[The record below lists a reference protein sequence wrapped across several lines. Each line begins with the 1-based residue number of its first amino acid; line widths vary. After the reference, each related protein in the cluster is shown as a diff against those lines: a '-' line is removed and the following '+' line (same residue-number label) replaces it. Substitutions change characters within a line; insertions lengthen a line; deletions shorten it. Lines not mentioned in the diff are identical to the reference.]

1 MGGTTLKELNAA
13 QKAAIAEIEKQ
24 MQQATR
30 RKGTVYHAGEQLRDI
45 CRREPDSAQLILT
58 DMTLGDKHG
67 IAAAE
72 QKIRE
77 YCRGVGGGCS
87 DSEAEDVLRR
97 FYGLGGKEEEAP
109 EEEKE
114 IRESGGAEIIDLAD
128 YL

>member
-58 DMTLGDKHG
+58 DMALGEKHG

-97 FYGLGGKEEEAP
+97 FYGLGGKTEEAP
-109 EEEKE
+109 GEEEP
-114 IRESGGAEIIDLAD
+114 REMGGAEIIDLAD

>member
-58 DMTLGDKHG
+58 DMALGDKHG

-97 FYGLGGKEEEAP
+97 FYGLGGAGEAP

-114 IRESGGAEIIDLAD
+114 IQESGGAEIIDLAD